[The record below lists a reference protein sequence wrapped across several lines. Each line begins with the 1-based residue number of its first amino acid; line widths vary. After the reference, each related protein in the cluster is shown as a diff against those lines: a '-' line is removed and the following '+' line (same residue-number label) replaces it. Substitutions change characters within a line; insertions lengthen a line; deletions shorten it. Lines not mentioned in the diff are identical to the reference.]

1 MKKKLLAIL
10 VAFAALAI
18 PVGSASALSSDYFGS
33 TDSTE
38 PINHSIFVAE
48 ESVSNKENV
57 NGIGFIAGKSVD
69 LDGQYDY
76 GFFAGSSVNITGTV
90 KNDLFVAG
98 GVITIDKNAVI
109 GRDLYAAG
117 DIINVKND
125 INGNAFITGNQVNL
139 SGIKVNGDLKLAAD
153 TIVFNDA
160 TTVTGTI
167 SYNENAKVKGKEKL
181 VAGAEETYKNDTKEA
196 AKPNMFVVAG
206 MSLAVAFV
214 FACLVN
220 LAFPKLYKKVAI
232 DQKAKDVALTCLKG
246 LVFTVATPIIAIV
259 IMCTIVGIEFGVLA
273 FLLYA
278 VVLMLAG
285 AVATMTVGYAVAKK
299 FFKVKN
305 SYLCILIGAILLGL
319 ISFIPIV
326 GGIIYIIV
334 AFYGV
339 GAMWNLFKKER
350 KN

>member
-117 DIINVKND
+117 DIINVKKRH
-125 INGNAFITGNQVNL
+125 QW
-139 SGIKVNGDLKLAAD
+139 
-153 TIVFNDA
+153 
-160 TTVTGTI
+160 
-167 SYNENAKVKGKEKL
+167 
-181 VAGAEETYKNDTKEA
+181 
-196 AKPNMFVVAG
+196 
-206 MSLAVAFV
+206 
-214 FACLVN
+214 
-220 LAFPKLYKKVAI
+220 
-232 DQKAKDVALTCLKG
+232 QR
-246 LVFTVATPIIAIV
+246 
-259 IMCTIVGIEFGVLA
+259 
-273 FLLYA
+273 
-278 VVLMLAG
+278 
-285 AVATMTVGYAVAKK
+285 
-299 FFKVKN
+299 
-305 SYLCILIGAILLGL
+305 
-319 ISFIPIV
+319 
-326 GGIIYIIV
+326 
-334 AFYGV
+334 FYY
-339 GAMWNLFKKER
+339 W
-350 KN
+350 